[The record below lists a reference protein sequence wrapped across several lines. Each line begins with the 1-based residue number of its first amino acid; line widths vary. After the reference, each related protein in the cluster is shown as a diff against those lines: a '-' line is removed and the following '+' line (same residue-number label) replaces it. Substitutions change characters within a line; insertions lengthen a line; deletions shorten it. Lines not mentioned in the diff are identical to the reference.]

1 MIEPRARILL
11 AVVSA
16 LLLAE
21 NTLAVQVTLNLLQS
35 QSFIMLN
42 GDYLGTRDNPVNPF
56 YPQDDLNFPTPGVTD
71 GDPNHPSNRTSLTG
85 TITVDVDNVMAPT
98 MIQIVSANM
107 DATITG
113 SWLPEPQPES
123 GAPSAGTDPH
133 PAAPADIGIKIVADF
148 GIPGCCDIAYAA
160 LRDVTYNLVT
170 IDLQTQTPIFEPVN
184 SQGEFSS
191 LSQFLSYRTGWFEYW
206 ADPFILNDRDR
217 DSVAGDG
224 APNQHDIDA
233 STSPDTITPIPN
245 APKSTYL
252 VSGNLVTL
260 SIPVEININNPGDLS
275 QYISGQLVAIFEIPG
290 GLDGDYNG
298 DGKVDAGDYV
308 VWRKDPASH
317 GGSPA
322 GYNTW
327 RANFGAMAGSGAVAA
342 VPEPTGAIT
351 GLFGFMG
358 LFFGRR
364 HLGQG
369 TKGSR

>member
-1 MIEPRARILL
+1 MAGLRAR
-11 AVVSA
+11 
-16 LLLAE
+16 LLLAASTSILVAG
-21 NTLAVQVTLNLLQS
+21 NATAVQVTFNLVQS
-35 QSFIMLN
+35 QSFLTLN

-56 YPQDDLNFPTPGVTD
+56 YPQDDPTFPTPGVTD
-71 GDPNHPSNRTSLTG
+71 GDPNHPSNRTNLTG

-98 MIQIVSANM
+98 MIQILSANM

-123 GAPSAGTDPH
+123 GAPSAGTDPL

-148 GIPGCCDIAYAA
+148 GIPGCCDLAYAA
-160 LRDVTYNLVT
+160 LRDVTYNLAT
-170 IDLQTQTPIFEPVN
+170 IDLQTQTPVVEPVN
-184 SQGEFSS
+184 SLGEFSS
-191 LSQFLSYRTGWFEYW
+191 LSQFLSYSTGWFEYW

-245 APKSTYL
+245 APKSTYV
-252 VSGNLVTL
+252 VSGNLITL

-275 QYISGQLVAIFEIPG
+275 QYISGQLVAIFEVPG

-298 DGKVDAGDYV
+298 DGKVDARDYV
-308 VWRKDPASH
+308 EWRKNPAAH
-317 GGSPA
+317 GGNPG

-327 RANFGAMAGSGAVAA
+327 RANFGAMSGSASVAA
-342 VPEPTGAIT
+342 VPEPASALPPLLGLAVL
-351 GLFGFMG
+351 LFGRQWS
-358 LFFGRR
+358 GRWENC
-364 HLGQG
+364 
-369 TKGSR
+369 SP